1 MSALSELI
9 REAFSDY
16 AIYKDKSANSLFA
29 GRTLPN
35 FVKDY
40 VLNRFSNGEERDDE
54 AIRKYLDE
62 KMPVDAND
70 IQMRLMDGE
79 IVNIT
84 TKVVVLPD
92 MGTGKVAFALPEL
105 SLNSKMYIGTKV
117 LKECRDELTEGE
129 NWGNLTMQYMP
140 PEGRKSGYVLMTSFK
155 TFNPYRNLNFD
166 QLTECR
172 KGFSI
177 DEWIDVILATMGYE
191 PDVFPTMESKFMMI
205 SRLLPMVQPNLNF
218 IELGPKASGKS
229 FVYNNLSPHV
239 RMISGKATRA
249 QLVYNHSTKQYGAI
263 KYNDLIVFDEVTTL
277 EFDDRTQEL
286 QNFLKSFLEAGHAS
300 LANVRLAS
308 SCGIGLAGNI
318 ALTEELKPVNNE
330 YVTLLPD
337 IFRTSAMLDRFHLFI
352 PGWLVPKIS
361 EGQLYYGWA
370 IDNEV
375 FSEYMHYLRRQSYS
389 EALFDELVT
398 YDKTTAYV
406 RHVRSVKKVAS
417 AYCKLLFPHVKSLAD
432 LTEEELE
439 IFKILYRD
447 YCLVPAIE
455 ARTYIYNELKAID
468 AEFRAST
475 NAIPDFQIPIE
486 EQLPEDELPEDELPE
501 DELPEDE
508 LPEDELPDDE
518 SEVDGDEYELPDDD
532 EIEPEDDQDNPQ
544 DDVEIEI
551 DDEEVKQTGL

>member
-155 TFNPYRNLNFD
+155 TFNPYSNLNFD

-501 DELPEDE
+501 DELP
-508 LPEDELPDDE
+508 DDE
-518 SEVDGDEYELPDDD
+518 SEVDGDEYGLPDDD

>member
-155 TFNPYRNLNFD
+155 TFNPYSNLNFD

-375 FSEYMHYLRRQSYS
+375 FSEYMHYLRRQSYI